1 MRACVHA
8 CALIDEAWGREHAIN
23 WATWIGHAELTRL
36 KYVELQH
43 KECAGDRAGVYDHCE
58 RFPVYRLRP
67 CLFLSGAF
75 WMGCIKND
83 AADIRSLVG
92 YAEPMPLLS

>member
-1 MRACVHA
+1 MLGPSVGPRANPFKFDHIYVAVRVRACVHA

-43 KECAGDRAGVYDHCE
+43 KECDGDRAGVYDH
-58 RFPVYRLRP
+58 
-67 CLFLSGAF
+67 
-75 WMGCIKND
+75 
-83 AADIRSLVG
+83 
-92 YAEPMPLLS
+92 